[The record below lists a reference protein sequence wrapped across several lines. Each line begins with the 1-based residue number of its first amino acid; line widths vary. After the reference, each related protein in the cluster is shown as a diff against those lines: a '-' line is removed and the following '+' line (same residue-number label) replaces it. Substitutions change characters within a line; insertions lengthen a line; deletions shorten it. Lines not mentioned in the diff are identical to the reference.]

1 MKLHSTIIVS
11 KTEEAETILLKLMN
25 GLKYF
30 DKYYCRLSRTY
41 HCINYGHYE
50 TLKDFC
56 FTQYWK
62 MKDERDTYNMEVF
75 LVILKDLRLLMN
87 EYKNSLDL
95 EPTLY
100 SEFLKMNI
108 QRVWSFISRS
118 FSELLSEPV

>member
-1 MKLHSTIIVS
+1 MS

-30 DKYYCRLSRTY
+30 DKYYCRLSRAY
-41 HCINYGHYE
+41 YCINYGHYE

-62 MKDERDTYNMEVF
+62 FKNEEETFDMEVF
-75 LVILKDLRLLMN
+75 IVILKDIRFLLK
-87 EYKNSLDL
+87 EYKDSLDL

-100 SEFLKMNI
+100 SEFLKMNHL
-108 QRVWSFISRS
+108 RVSTFIHNS
-118 FSELLSEPV
+118 FSALLDEPV

>member
-1 MKLHSTIIVS
+1 MALHSTIIMS

-56 FTQYWK
+56 FTQYWQFK
-62 MKDERDTYNMEVF
+62 NDEETFDIAVF
-75 LVILKDLRLLMN
+75 FVILKDIRFLLK
-87 EYKNSLDL
+87 EYKDSLDL

-100 SEFLKMNI
+100 SEFLKMNHL
-108 QRVWSFISRS
+108 RVSTFIHNS
-118 FSELLSEPV
+118 FSSLLSEPV

>member
-1 MKLHSTIIVS
+1 MS
-11 KTEEAETILLKLMN
+11 KTDEAETILLKLMN

-62 MKDERDTYNMEVF
+62 IKDEEETYNMEVF
-75 LVILKDLRLLMN
+75 LVILKDLRFLMA

-100 SEFLKMNI
+100 SEFIKMNI

-118 FSELLSEPV
+118 FSELLAEPV